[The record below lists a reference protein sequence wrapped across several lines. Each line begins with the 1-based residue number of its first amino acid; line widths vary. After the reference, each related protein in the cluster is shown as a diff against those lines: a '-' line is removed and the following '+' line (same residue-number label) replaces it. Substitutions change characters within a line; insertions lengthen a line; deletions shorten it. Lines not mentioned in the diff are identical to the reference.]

1 MLAPQQA
8 WMSGLDH
15 GEAVAFRALGFVAN
29 DQLELKRFL
38 ARSGLSSADLS
49 QRPLPRGHLAA
60 ILDFL
65 IDNESALLKFACRRS
80 SARGRLRGTP
90 PVPPS
95 PSQGAG
101 PCVNPIS
108 A

>member
-29 DQLELKRFL
+29 DQGELKRFL
-38 ARSGLSSADLS
+38 ARSGLSPADLS

-65 IDNESALLKFACRRS
+65 IDNESALLKFARAVDLPPEAAYEARRQFHRPRRKVTTH
-80 SARGRLRGTP
+80 A
-90 PVPPS
+90 
-95 PSQGAG
+95 
-101 PCVNPIS
+101 
-108 A
+108 

>member
-8 WMSGLDH
+8 WMSGLEH

-29 DQLELKRFL
+29 DQSELKRFL
-38 ARSGLSSADLS
+38 SRSGLSTADLS

-65 IDNESALLKFACRRS
+65 IDNESALLKFARAVDLPPGAAYEARRHFHHQRRKVS
-80 SARGRLRGTP
+80 SHA
-90 PVPPS
+90 
-95 PSQGAG
+95 
-101 PCVNPIS
+101 
-108 A
+108 

>member
-8 WMSGLDH
+8 WMSGLEH

-29 DQLELKRFL
+29 DQSELKRFL
-38 ARSGLSSADLS
+38 TRSGLSPADLS

-65 IDNESALLKFACRRS
+65 IDNESALLKFARTVDLPPEAAYEARRHFP
-80 SARGRLRGTP
+80 RVGR
-90 PVPPS
+90 
-95 PSQGAG
+95 
-101 PCVNPIS
+101 
-108 A
+108 

>member
-8 WMSGLDH
+8 WMSGLEH

-29 DQLELKRFL
+29 DQSELKRFL
-38 ARSGLSSADLS
+38 TRSGLSPADLS

-65 IDNESALLKFACRRS
+65 IDNESALLKFARAVDLPPEAAYEARRHFHHS
-80 SARGRLRGTP
+80 RRKVASHA
-90 PVPPS
+90 
-95 PSQGAG
+95 
-101 PCVNPIS
+101 
-108 A
+108 